1 MKHIRV
7 FGCTVY
13 SHIPDG
19 ECKKLD
25 KKAQKLRFIGYT
37 ETAGNYK
44 VWDEKKQKCYIRHDV
59 IFNENDFG
67 KTTDMSEQE
76 LEITEEP
83 AEAIQ
88 IELPKQEEREQ
99 EESEGEMQPEPEPIR
114 RSQRVSMSKKPT
126 RYGIDEY
133 ADTASEAS
141 HVTYQAVKIE
151 EPTTIEDALS
161 GSHSEEWKIAAD
173 SEYTSLMENE
183 TWELVKLPEGCKTV
197 GCKWVF

>member
-1 MKHIRV
+1 MVTLKQQVTTKFGMKR
-7 FGCTVY
+7 
-13 SHIPDG
+13 S
-19 ECKKLD
+19 K
-25 KKAQKLRFIGYT
+25 
-37 ETAGNYK
+37 
-44 VWDEKKQKCYIRHDV
+44 KCYIRHDV

-83 AEAIQ
+83 AKAIQ

-114 RSQRVSMSKKPT
+114 CSQRVSKKPI

-151 EPTTIEDALS
+151 EPMQPLLKM
-161 GSHSEEWKIAAD
+161 HSVVATLK
-173 SEYTSLMENE
+173 N
-183 TWELVKLPEGCKTV
+183 GR
-197 GCKWVF
+197 